1 MFLVPYKIDIMGKS
15 RRKRVHEEDTN
26 DNDVT
31 IFDLD
36 KSNKKF
42 KAEDTTNDNEA
53 SSSSASSNLVETPV
67 LRRSARRSQIVEIKD
82 PIVSSSVFQTPP
94 TTTKKRGRKKGI
106 VGNKKTVVEILSE
119 VEVATKQQ
127 ITETPPSLLTLP
139 ALALEIL
146 MSYIDVKSLES
157 LGQTCSFFDLLING
171 TYLTSLSL
179 PFDAHFL
186 KEVYNTGTIEK
197 KPLLRLT
204 CPKSKE
210 SFGIVFKDQP
220 AAQGIVP
227 PSPQTTMSDMSVH
240 RVISD
245 SKQDITDYLIHSQLS
260 ILNLEKLREIDL
272 IPKEHSANPL
282 QSSRIYEG
290 YKSFDV
296 SIMKHLSLNSWLT
309 NVTSLSIM
317 VDTTFFLEDYVNKMP
332 NLQEL
337 ELVIAAKTGLR

>member
-1 MFLVPYKIDIMGKS
+1 MGKS
-15 RRKRVHEEDTN
+15 RRKRIHEEDN
-26 DNDVT
+26 SDNDVT

-94 TTTKKRGRKKGI
+94 TMTKKRGRKKGI

-119 VEVATKQQ
+119 VEVASKQQ

-272 IPKEHSANPL
+272 IPKEHSAHPL

>member
-1 MFLVPYKIDIMGKS
+1 MGKS
-15 RRKRVHEEDTN
+15 RRKRIHEEDN
-26 DNDVT
+26 SDNDVT

-42 KAEDTTNDNEA
+42 KADDTTNDNEA

-94 TTTKKRGRKKGI
+94 STTKKRGRKKGI

-119 VEVATKQQ
+119 VEVASKQQ

-309 NVTSLSIM
+309 NVTSLSIT

>member
-1 MFLVPYKIDIMGKS
+1 M
-15 RRKRVHEEDTN
+15 
-26 DNDVT
+26 
-31 IFDLD
+31 
-36 KSNKKF
+36 
-42 KAEDTTNDNEA
+42 
-53 SSSSASSNLVETPV
+53 
-67 LRRSARRSQIVEIKD
+67 
-82 PIVSSSVFQTPP
+82 
-94 TTTKKRGRKKGI
+94 
-106 VGNKKTVVEILSE
+106 
-119 VEVATKQQ
+119 
-127 ITETPPSLLTLP
+127 
-139 ALALEIL
+139 
-146 MSYIDVKSLES
+146 
-157 LGQTCSFFDLLING
+157 
-171 TYLTSLSL
+171 
-179 PFDAHFL
+179 
-186 KEVYNTGTIEK
+186 
-197 KPLLRLT
+197 LRLT

-272 IPKEHSANPL
+272 IPKEHSAHPL

>member
-1 MFLVPYKIDIMGKS
+1 MGKS
-15 RRKRVHEEDTN
+15 RRKRVHEEDN
-26 DNDVT
+26 SDNDVT

>member
-1 MFLVPYKIDIMGKS
+1 MGKS
-15 RRKRVHEEDTN
+15 RRKRIHEEDN
-26 DNDVT
+26 SDNDVT

-42 KAEDTTNDNEA
+42 KADDTTNDNEA
-53 SSSSASSNLVETPV
+53 SSSSTSSNLVETPV

-119 VEVATKQQ
+119 VVVASAKQQ

>member
-1 MFLVPYKIDIMGKS
+1 MGKS
-15 RRKRVHEEDTN
+15 RRKRIHEEDN
-26 DNDVT
+26 SDNDVT

-42 KAEDTTNDNEA
+42 KADDTTNDNEA

-119 VEVATKQQ
+119 VEVASKQQ